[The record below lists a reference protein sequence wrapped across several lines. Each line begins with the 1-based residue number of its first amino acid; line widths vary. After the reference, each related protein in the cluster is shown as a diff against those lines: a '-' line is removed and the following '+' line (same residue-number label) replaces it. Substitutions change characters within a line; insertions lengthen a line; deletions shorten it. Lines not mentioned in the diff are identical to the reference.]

1 MLHRQLDML
10 LTNEISSDSWTLET
24 FKWKCKRGTV
34 LYFKHV
40 VVNSFY
46 FRSVQK
52 PLYCMV
58 AYFCLLNT
66 RLTYLCTS

>member
-10 LTNEISSDSWTLET
+10 LTSEINSDSWTLYR
-24 FKWKCKRGTV
+24 KCKRGTV

-40 VVNSFY
+40 VVNLFY

-52 PLYCMV
+52 PLHCMV